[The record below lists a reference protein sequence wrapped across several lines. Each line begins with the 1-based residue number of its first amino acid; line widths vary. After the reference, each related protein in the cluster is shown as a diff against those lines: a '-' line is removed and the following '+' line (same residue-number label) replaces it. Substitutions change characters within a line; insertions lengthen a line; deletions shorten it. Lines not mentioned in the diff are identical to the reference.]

1 MFRRGVTDPA
11 KQRPGEHGVKLSS
24 LPWTV
29 TASDIC
35 ELLFGCELDE
45 AAVTIM
51 ADGEGRPSGEASVRQ
66 TCRRCETCDLE
77 KTPTSTAWQFL
88 LSTPKK
94 ISSLIADSLKDL

>member
-1 MFRRGVTDPA
+1 MN
-11 KQRPGEHGVKLSS
+11 LSS

-66 TCRRCETCDLE
+66 TCRRCETWE
-77 KTPTSTAWQFL
+77 GTYQHSMAIP
-88 LSTPKK
+88 P
-94 ISSLIADSLKDL
+94 

>member
-11 KQRPGEHGVKLSS
+11 KQRPGEYRVKLSS

-35 ELLFGCELDE
+35 ELLLGCELDE

-51 ADGEGRPSGEASVRQ
+51 ADGEGRPSGEATVRQ
-66 TCRRCETCDLE
+66 TCRRWLTCDLE
-77 KTPTSTAWQFL
+77 KAPTSTAWQFL
-88 LSTPKK
+88 HIIT
-94 ISSLIADSLKDL
+94 DS